1 MGLLKEAIIFAA
13 LVVLL
18 AAGITYLATSFP
30 FEKDIFN
37 TSLQPVLPAPIK
49 EPNVTF
55 SGTFYYNEPLM
66 LNMDISKYNVSIT
79 IAGTKDILLG
89 GQRISIQ
96 KGTHPVVIEDYL
108 GSIHLTDRGKLSVQ
122 LNGQVDS
129 LVLGD
134 FSISNQQNLKLDV
147 PVEYFLI
154 ENSILNDMTIHLESG
169 EMNLPGK
176 QNPLLFERG
185 SIVLYRYNGRV
196 EINPAIRQIFL
207 DGRASKV
214 SVNSTIGNILI
225 SYDIST

>member
-30 FEKDIFN
+30 FEKDILN

-55 SGTFYYNEPLM
+55 SGTFYYNEPLI
-66 LNMDISKYNVSIT
+66 LDIDIGKYNMSTT

-96 KGTHPVVIEDYL
+96 KGTHSVVIEDYL
-108 GSIHLTDRGKLSVQ
+108 GSIHLRDRGKLSLQ
-122 LNGQVDS
+122 LNGQIDS
-129 LVLGD
+129 LTLDD
-134 FSISNQQNLKLDV
+134 FSISKRQNLKLDV
-147 PVEYFLI
+147 PVKYFLI
-154 ENSILNDMTIHLESG
+154 ENSVLSSMTIPLESG
-169 EMNLPGK
+169 EMNLPGR

-185 SIVLYRYNGRV
+185 SIILSGYNGRV
-196 EINPAIRQIFL
+196 EINPAIHQIFL

-225 SYDIST
+225 SYDISA